1 MRLPENPGYGTICR
15 TQFGTLWVRTGHD
28 EEHPWNPVDSAGMRI
43 DDGYVREKGWEVV
56 WSPDEPA
63 APEPAH
69 RLVIESGFVMFEC
82 HAPADA
88 LCRAV
93 YNCDCE
99 EWFEAG
105 VEDGVPWHGTE
116 TLTECAG
123 ESWERKVRHYG
134 RFDPRECNARDWIE
148 GDPIECQE
156 RGTDGQVVIPVDVS
170 WTGHGV
176 EWKPVK
182 GGAR

>member
-1 MRLPENPGYGTICR
+1 MTDKTGRDVEPRPDAPAEPE
-15 TQFGTLWVRTGHD
+15 H
-28 EEHPWNPVDSAGMRI
+28 
-43 DDGYVREKGWEVV
+43 
-56 WSPDEPA
+56 
-63 APEPAH
+63 AH
-69 RLVIESGFVMFEC
+69 RLVIEDGFVMFEC

-105 VEDGVPWHGTE
+105 VEDGVPWHETE

-134 RFDPRECNARDWIE
+134 RFDQRECNAGDWIE
-148 GDPIECQE
+148 GDPIGCQA
-156 RGTDGQVVIPVDVS
+156 RGTDGRVVIPVDVA

-176 EWKPVK
+176 EWKPAK